1 MASLWERESENY
13 REKIIE
19 IQSQKELLRELEKLF
34 QNRPSQAE
42 IDTFFQQKNLVY
54 PYYYYIEALKRT
66 TLPANTEDNVNF
78 YYYTNNLYYK
88 THPLAMSNTW
98 TSNDLTEE
106 EQNATLNPQ
115 IIEYIDSKLPK
126 DITDTLE
133 KSIAIYILLGEIVRY
148 DSKYLRHQ
156 DFSKLDPINAIDLSN
171 NEIICRGWA
180 IMYHKLLE
188 HYQIPSSIYGKYHLS
203 VTIPYKKAI
212 YDADGFAFGQDE
224 IMSDVGRIQFGLGI
238 SGLKVLEVPTWNEE
252 EEYYKQQELE
262 EKIDKVYKKLG
273 KRNVSEASFTKR
285 LTKLSRILEHSSKGN
300 TKEEIEKRISLL
312 NWFYHLPLGQG
323 ASLERYQMIRK
334 YSHFLFGDFPFSS
347 IHTTSVYEPTKD
359 DVHVRRV
366 IKIEDDQHQNHYFLQ
381 SQEGFTETAIEQFRE
396 AFQESILIP
405 RHRMQAEEFFELP
418 KQDKKQAIKVRK

>member
-13 REKIIE
+13 RTKILE
-19 IQSQKELLRELEKLF
+19 IQSQKELLKELERLF
-34 QNRPSQAE
+34 QKSPTEEEVS
-42 IDTFFQQKNLVY
+42 TFFQQKDLPY

-66 TLPANTEDNVNF
+66 KLPANTQDNVNR
-78 YYYTNNLYYK
+78 YYYANNLYYQM
-88 THPLAMSNTW
+88 HPMVMSNTW

-106 EQNATLNPQ
+106 EKNATLNPQ

-126 DITDTLE
+126 DITDKLE
-133 KSIAIYILLGEIVRY
+133 KAIAIYILLGEIVRY

-156 DFSKLDPINAIDLSN
+156 DFSKLAPIDKIDLSN

-188 HYQIPSSIYGKYHLS
+188 HYQISSSIYGKYHLS
-203 VTIPYKKAI
+203 VTLPYKKAI
-212 YDADGFAFGQDE
+212 YDTDGFAFGQDE

-238 SGLKVLEVPTWNEE
+238 SGFKVLEVPTWNEE

-273 KRNVSEASFTKR
+273 KRKVSEESFARR
-285 LTKLSRILEHSSKGN
+285 LAKIGRILERSSKGN
-300 TKEEIEKRISLL
+300 TEEEIQKRINLL
-312 NWFYHLPLGQG
+312 NWFYHLPLGQD

-334 YSHFLFGDFPFSS
+334 YSHFLFEDFPFSA
-347 IHTTSVYEPTKD
+347 IHTTSVYEPTRE

-366 IKIEDDQHQNHYFLQ
+366 IKIQDDQQTNHFFLQ
-381 SQEGFTETAIEQFRE
+381 RQDGFIETTPEQFRE
-396 AFQESILIP
+396 AFQESVLIP
-405 RHRMQAEEFFELP
+405 RHRQQVEEFFDFP
-418 KQDKKQAIKVRK
+418 KQGKKQVMKVRK